1 MNNIMGTVYFVSIT
15 VYIIITLIIV
25 MTQNEHGKEFF
36 YFLSLLG
43 WTIFTIWAVV
53 ITCYGLW

>member
-1 MNNIMGTVYFVSIT
+1 MERVYFISMSAYIVIT
-15 VYIIITLIIV
+15 IIIA
-25 MTQNEHGKEFF
+25 MTQYEHGKDFF

-53 ITCYGLW
+53 ITYYGLW

>member
-1 MNNIMGTVYFVSIT
+1 MGTVYFVSMT

-25 MTQNEHGKEFF
+25 MTQYEHGKEFF

-53 ITCYGLW
+53 ITCCGLW